1 MKFTIVFA
9 LICFALLLGGCAD
22 QSLTADEENTTS
34 QAPAPYTPPYS
45 PDRNSDP
52 NSLDPTNHGP
62 STPSASSNTRY

>member
-22 QSLTADEENTTS
+22 QSLTTDEESTKS
-34 QAPAPYTPPYS
+34 REPAPYTPPYS

-52 NSLDPTNHGP
+52 NSSDPTSHVP
-62 STPSASSNTRY
+62 STPSADSNTRY